1 MDEFVCKLG
10 FWSAVIIALL
20 IVLIDVGL
28 VWSVVLLPMTAI
40 HSIEAYELSFAS
52 WQMLP
57 LLPALILAPMFVLFM
72 LCIQEYAPSDRK
84 ILGKVSSAFAIVSAS
99 ILSIHYYVQVTVV
112 RQGLLNNQTAGLWL
126 FAAPNPYSFF
136 WSFAALGYGF
146 MGIAVL
152 VAGPVFKEK
161 AENNI
166 RLLFAA
172 NGAVGIGML
181 VGNALGIFIANI
193 LATVIWGVLFPIAT
207 VLVARRFKKLEI
219 A

>member
-20 IVLIDVGL
+20 VVLIDIGMI
-28 VWSVVLLPMTAI
+28 WSAVLFPMTAI
-40 HSIEAYELSFAS
+40 PSIEAYQQSFMS

-57 LLPALILAPMFVLFM
+57 LLPALVLPPMFVIFM
-72 LCIQEYAPSDRK
+72 LCIHEYAPSDRK
-84 ILGKVSSAFAIVSAS
+84 ILGKVGSALAIVSAT
-99 ILSIHYYVQVTVV
+99 ILGIHYYVQLTVV

-152 VAGPVFKEK
+152 VAAPIFKEK
-161 AENNI
+161 AENNL

-172 NGAVGIGML
+172 NGAVGIGMFI
-181 VGNALGIFIANI
+181 GNALGIFRQIY
-193 LATVIWGVLFPIAT
+193 
-207 VLVARRFKKLEI
+207 
-219 A
+219 